1 LLSPV
6 AKTVTV
12 AADEAP
18 LAGMATSAVAI
29 RAEIPPTA
37 AAISFRRCFM
47 AHLPRRLLFYRP
59 SIFFPGLF
67 LSLRI
72 SVMGRPR
79 PMEQIAL
86 GEIVM

>member
-1 LLSPV
+1 
-6 AKTVTV
+6 
-12 AADEAP
+12 
-18 LAGMATSAVAI
+18 MATSAVAI

-37 AAISFRRCFM
+37 AAMSFRRCFM
-47 AHLPRRLLFYRP
+47 AHLPRRLLFYST

-79 PMEQIAL
+79 PMEQITLADL
-86 GEIVM
+86 VK